1 MMTFLATIREVVGW
15 ALLGTGLATF
25 GLAGYLVLNQRMAC
39 SGLIVTVIG
48 YVVFR
53 GGLHLIKV
61 AVAARAAA
69 EGRAAA
75 GPTPVRKVAR
85 PVVAKPTLAAPRAA
99 VLPGPKAAP

>member
-1 MMTFLATIREVVGW
+1 MMTFLATLREVIGW

-53 GGLHLIKV
+53 GGLHMIKV
-61 AVAARAAA
+61 AVASRAAA
-69 EGRAAA
+69 EGRAAG
-75 GPTPVRKVAR
+75 GPMSARKVER
-85 PVVAKPTLAAPRAA
+85 PVVARPNLAAPRAA
-99 VLPGPKAAP
+99 VLPGPKTAK